1 MKNINKSIEL
11 KNEVEKIENFKL
23 NDEESKLI
31 IDYMEGHDYII
42 KSDNEHLY
50 VVDIQDEE
58 DIEKESIKNIV
69 LRVLEWNQSLIENI
83 ALDEPEK
90 KLLKLKENEI
100 VLYNL
105 FEILNRNPMTQKE
118 NDNISE
124 TIRKILKNEID
135 MEQIEDIVIEK
146 IKVIGSRQS
155 GRYRNSSDLDILI
168 EYKENIKE
176 YQVFNMLNELKLEY
190 DEFKVDFFP
199 KLIQ

>member
-1 MKNINKSIEL
+1 MNPK
-11 KNEVEKIENFKL
+11 
-23 NDEESKLI
+23 
-31 IDYMEGHDYII
+31 
-42 KSDNEHLY
+42 
-50 VVDIQDEE
+50 
-58 DIEKESIKNIV
+58 
-69 LRVLEWNQSLIENI
+69 
-83 ALDEPEK
+83 K
-90 KLLKLKENEI
+90 KLLKLKEDEI

>member
-90 KLLKLKENEI
+90 KLLKLKEDEI

>member
-31 IDYMEGHDYII
+31 IDYMEGHDYTI
-42 KSDNEHLY
+42 KSDNEYLY

-69 LRVLEWNQSLIENI
+69 LRVLEWNQSLIEDITLN
-83 ALDEPEK
+83 EPEK
-90 KLLKLKENEI
+90 KLLKLKEDEI

-118 NDNISE
+118 NDDISE
-124 TIRKILKNEID
+124 TIRKIWKNEID
-135 MEQIEDIVIEK
+135 MEQLEDIIIEK
-146 IKVIGSRQS
+146 IEVIGSRQS
-155 GRYRNSSDLDILI
+155 GRYRNNSDLDILI
-168 EYKENIKE
+168 EYKGDIKE
-176 YQVFNMLNELKLEY
+176 YKVFNVLNELNVEY
-190 DEFKVDFFP
+190 DGFKVDFFP
-199 KLIQ
+199 KFIL